1 MSNQSISLTPE
12 LYDYLLG
19 VSLRESAVLR
29 DLRARTA
36 ELPDS
41 NMQIAPEQGQFMA
54 LLARL
59 TGARRAIEVGVYTG
73 YSALCVAAVLP
84 PDGHLVGCDL
94 SAEYTD
100 IAREYWRRAGV
111 AERIDLRL
119 APAAET
125 LSALL
130 DDEDAGGSFDFAF
143 IDADKTGYAGYYEQ
157 CLRLLRPGGL
167 IVVDNVLWNGR
178 VLEGVTA
185 DEDTRAIQA
194 FNRALR
200 DDDRVDLSLVPIGDG
215 LTLARKR

>member
-84 PDGHLVGCDL
+84 PDGRLVGCDL

-143 IDADKTGYAGYYEQ
+143 IDADKTGYTGYYEQ

>member
-84 PDGHLVGCDL
+84 PDGRLVGCDL